1 MSEISRLSIGHFLR
15 GAVFTT
21 FCHQKVVPK
30 VSARRKAAGNSQRLA
45 KTGAC
50 RGFASKPAPFFN
62 ARRCSFLF
70 PHFSQCGDCCALRA
84 TMILI
89 SFYSV
94 LAGLR
99 PAGSHCENGEN
110 RRPYFTA
117 ERIFRKKTHVRPGVP
132 AALLRISIKS
142 RKSDGKNR

>member
-1 MSEISRLSIGHFLR
+1 RFLTLVAARFCFRTFRNAERLC
-15 GAVFTT
+15 A
-21 FCHQKVVPK
+21 
-30 VSARRKAAGNSQRLA
+30 ARNHD
-45 KTGAC
+45 
-50 RGFASKPAPFFN
+50 F
-62 ARRCSFLF
+62 
-70 PHFSQCGDCCALRA
+70 D
-84 TMILI
+84 

-99 PAGSHCENGEN
+99 LVGSHCENGEN